1 MNKHILDN
9 AILNLRAE
17 ILIKKSVRNN
27 RYLSVKDAKNFVTNY
42 SDTEA
47 FEQCMRDDTNP
58 LSSWAKERWYR
69 VLRILQK

>member
-1 MNKHILDN
+1 MNKKTIEN
-9 AILNLRAE
+9 AILELRAE
-17 ILIKKSVRNN
+17 ILIKKLLQNN
-27 RYLSVKDAKNFVTNY
+27 KYLSTKDAQNLVTRY

-47 FEQCMRDDTNP
+47 FEKCMKELSNS